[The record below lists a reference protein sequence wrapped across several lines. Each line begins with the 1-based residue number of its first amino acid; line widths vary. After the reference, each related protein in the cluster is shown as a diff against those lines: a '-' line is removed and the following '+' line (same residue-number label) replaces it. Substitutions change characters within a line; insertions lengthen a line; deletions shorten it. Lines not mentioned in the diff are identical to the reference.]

1 MRRESL
7 PLLLLVRV
15 ETAGKSGCCYCWSSG
30 GRDGKVFHRE
40 ERERERERE
49 REVVQPPREVVE
61 CRAVM

>member
-40 ERERERERE
+40 ERERE
-49 REVVQPPREVVE
+49 VVQPPREVVE